1 MQKGSSKYSISKVAY
16 LQIYLF
22 CFFAAKNCELS
33 WTWIHGG
40 TYNHPSKV
48 VNALLQLL
56 MPTRVRQRVL
66 SFSL

>member
-1 MQKGSSKYSISKVAY
+1 MLNGSSKYLILKVAY
-16 LQIYLF
+16 LQIHLF
-22 CFFAAKNCELS
+22 CFFAARNGELS

-56 MPTRVRQRVL
+56 MPTRVRQRML

>member
-1 MQKGSSKYSISKVAY
+1 MQKGSSKYSILKVAY

-22 CFFAAKNCELS
+22 CFFAAKNGESS
-33 WTWIHGG
+33 WTWIEG

-56 MPTRVRQRVL
+56 MPTRVRQRML

>member
-1 MQKGSSKYSISKVAY
+1 MRKGSSKYSILKVAY

-22 CFFAAKNCELS
+22 CFFAAKNRELS
-33 WTWIHGG
+33 RTWIHGG

-48 VNALLQLL
+48 VNASLQLL
-56 MPTRVRQRVL
+56 MPTRVRQRML